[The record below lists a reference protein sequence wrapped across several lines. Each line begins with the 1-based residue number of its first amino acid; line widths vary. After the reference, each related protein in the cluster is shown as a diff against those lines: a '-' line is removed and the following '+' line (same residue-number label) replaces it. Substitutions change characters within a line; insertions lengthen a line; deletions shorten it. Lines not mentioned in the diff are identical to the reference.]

1 MTSQK
6 TYGGMLDT
14 DFGDNGIVT
23 IVNGNPDYGTIHIKQ
38 LLAKDSWIYFGGHS
52 SKGNSSYFTLG
63 RLDLNGD
70 PDLDYGE
77 NGLFQ
82 HPLPEFAGLSSFALQ
97 DGRIIV
103 HAKSTSSI
111 STNFSYFYRLEE
123 NGSLDK
129 TFGEDGQVCLEL
141 GSLSSQPIEVLE
153 SSAADQTGMVILRDG
168 KILTIHYYGWIIRLT
183 PEGAPDK
190 TFSPTGFIHIK
201 NPHNPTSL
209 LQSLLVDDKQEKY
222 VVGGLTL
229 AASSHHAMLAC
240 LHKNGEP
247 DNSFGK
253 LQNGFVVFDV
263 RDSTFEQLVRQ
274 NNGRILGVGK
284 AGAFP
289 DIKALL
295 ISSEPNGEPNIQFH
309 QGRPLLTAL
318 AKETQWEAGAFQEDG
333 RSVVVGSTGTFMPMT
348 HQLVVAR
355 FNGNGTLDADFANGE
370 GYVKQTLPTDGKG
383 RYIARIALQPVDGKI
398 LVSAIPLVPNNE
410 NPGNPVILRYLP
422 D

>member
-14 DFGDNGIVT
+14 DFGDEGIVT

-38 LLAKDSWIYFGGHS
+38 LLVKDSWIYFGGHS
-52 SKGNSSYFTLG
+52 SQGNSSYFTLG

-82 HPLPEFAGLSSFALQ
+82 HPLPEFSGLSSFALQ

-103 HAKSTSSI
+103 NAESKSSI
-111 STNFSYFYRLEE
+111 STNFSYFYRLEA

-141 GSLSSQPIEVLE
+141 GSLSTQPIEVLE

-183 PEGAPDK
+183 PQGAPDT
-190 TFSPTGFIHIK
+190 TFSLTGFIHIK

-209 LQSLLVDDKQEKY
+209 LQSLLVNDTQEKY

-229 AASSHHAMLAC
+229 ATSSHHAMLAC
-240 LHKNGEP
+240 LHDNGKP
-247 DNSFGK
+247 DESFGWMK
-253 LQNGFVVFDV
+253 NGFVVFDI
-263 RDSTFEQLVRQ
+263 RASEFKQLVRQ
-274 NNGRILGVGK
+274 HNGRILGVGE
-284 AGAFP
+284 AGASS

-295 ISSEPNGEPNIQFH
+295 ISSEPNGEPNIQFN

-318 AKETQWEAGAFQEDG
+318 AKETQWEAGAFQENG
-333 RSVVVGSTGTFMPMT
+333 RSVVVGSTGTFTPMT

-355 FNGNGTLDADFANGE
+355 FNSDGTLDADFGNGE

-383 RYIARIALQPVDGKI
+383 RYMASIALQSDEKI
-398 LVSAIPLVPNNE
+398 LVSAIPFVLRDE
-410 NPGNPVILRYLP
+410 EPGYPMILRYLP
-422 D
+422 N